1 MSVATAIIDYG
12 KELMKHKNA
21 DDHYIGEVLWAL
33 GYKVLSEETEM
44 TRRKYESG
52 QSNRAQEGMAET
64 VPRIESCEP

>member
-12 KELMKHKNA
+12 KELMEHENA
-21 DDHYIGEVLWAL
+21 DDRYIGEILWAL

-52 QSNRAQEGMAET
+52 QSD
-64 VPRIESCEP
+64 